1 MTTKRMLVSGPESVE
16 TVVIRQLSIAESAK
30 LQFAGGLILASVLN
44 LARYPF
50 QEAGIG
56 ER

>member
-1 MTTKRMLVSGPESVE
+1 MARTKDAGQWSRERRDS
-16 TVVIRQLSIAESAK
+16 VIRQLSIAESAK

-56 ER
+56 DR